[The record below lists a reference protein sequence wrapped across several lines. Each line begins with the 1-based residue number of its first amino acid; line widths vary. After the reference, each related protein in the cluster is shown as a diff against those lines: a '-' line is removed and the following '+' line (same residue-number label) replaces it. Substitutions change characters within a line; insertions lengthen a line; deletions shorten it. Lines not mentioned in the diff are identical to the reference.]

1 MSRDLSPDLN
11 DTHEATADPR
21 APWLRLHR
29 DGLKVTALYTAGA
42 VIAAGVPV
50 AIGIGSGPGLLIAL
64 AFVIPGAALV
74 TGAVVGYEAIR
85 LRVTRYR
92 VTDARVEMHTGVLF
106 KTRRSLARER
116 IRSVDLTANPLE
128 RLFGLAKVKVGTGE
142 TGSGSGSTSEQTLTL
157 DSVDRAEAD
166 RLRAA
171 LLRRGTIE
179 AGPDGEQRLATWEP
193 GWLKYAPLSFLTPM
207 LAGAAVGAVFQV
219 AEWFGRGGLPVK
231 IVGNLVE
238 EHGPWTVLVV
248 GLVALLIMG
257 AIGSLALQGEAWWR
271 HRLDREPGGTLR
283 VRRGLLVAR
292 SLSLEEERIRG
303 VELVEPLGVRT
314 AGAGRLDVVAIGLK
328 TDQEGSDLSTLVPAA
343 PLEQTTAAAAAV
355 IGPIAVELTGHP
367 RAALRR
373 RLRWALLAVVVLAG
387 AAVAAHLVWALPALL
402 SAGVVLAA
410 VLASGFGVWTAV
422 DSYRSLGHGTHR
434 GYLVSRRGSTRRA
447 TVHLDRSGI
456 IGWRI
461 TQSVF
466 QRRMGLMT
474 LDATTA
480 AGKGH
485 YAVIDADEHEILDF
499 ADEAVPDLLRPFL
512 VRGELPERLELGGA
526 RRLLR
531 ADELLDFAHALPRVH
546 GHGRQDPVVL
556 RPERHELQGL
566 DRTGDHDLV
575 VGVRAGHEA
584 EVLHAEV
591 VLVGVEVRQF
601 VVRVLGA
608 EHRPRRVRAGVE
620 RGLPVLDA
628 DRPPVVDGRD
638 AGDVAGRPDVRA
650 ARAQGAVHADA
661 AAEVAAAQVDPGVD
675 READVRGRADGDEDG
690 VGVDAPAVRGL
701 DAAGLAVLADD
712 AGDLGAAAQVDAVV
726 GVELRE
732 DQAHLG
738 AEDAFERLR
747 AVPEDGDVAAELPGG
762 GGDLHAD
769 PSVADDRDLLG
780 GADRGG
786 EQVGL
791 LDGAEQVHA
800 LEVRAGEGERAR
812 AGAGGEEE
820 LLVVDGGAVGE
831 GEPPGGGVEAGGGL
845 AGAQVG
851 VAGVPVLVDG
861 EDLRAVDVAA
871 EVVLRQRRP
880 LVGPVGFAG
889 DDGEVAVVAFAA
901 EGLRGGGGGEAAADD
916 DERCM
921 AHWRLPED
929 RCGYRAPRVPWT
941 AVRTHCPRGEGASG
955 RLGRSGPAARRPH
968 SSMRWSPGSPGG
980 GPAASRSSVT
990 PVPLNRRHRV
1000 TATAMPPASMTA
1012 HSALR

>member
-1 MSRDLSPDLN
+1 MSRDVSTVRDTPDE
-11 DTHEATADPR
+11 TAEAET
-21 APWLRLHR
+21 PWLRLHR
-29 DGLKVTALYTAGA
+29 DGLKVTALLMAGA
-42 VIAAGVPV
+42 MLIAGVPV
-50 AIGIGSGPGLLIAL
+50 AIGIGSGASWPIAL
-64 AFVIPGAALV
+64 AIVVPGAALV
-74 TGAVVGYEAIR
+74 TGAVVAMEAIR
-85 LRVTRYR
+85 LKVTRYR
-92 VTDARVEMHTGVLF
+92 VTDSRVEMVSGVLF
-106 KTRRSLARER
+106 KRRRSLARER
-116 IRSVDLTANPLE
+116 IRSVDLAANPLE
-128 RLFGLAKVKVGTGE
+128 RLFGLVKVKVGTGE

-166 RLRAA
+166 RLREE
-171 LLRRGTIE
+171 LLRRNTIE

-219 AEWFGRGGLPVK
+219 AEWFGRGGLPVE
-231 IVGNLVE
+231 IVGDLVE
-238 EHGPWTVLVV
+238 EHGPWTVLVI
-248 GLVALLIMG
+248 GLVTLLLMG
-257 AIGSLALQGEAWWR
+257 AIGSLALQGEAWWQ

-303 VELVEPLGVRT
+303 VEIVEPLGVRT

-328 TDQEGSDLSTLVPAA
+328 TDQDGSDLSTLVPAA
-343 PLEQTTAAAAAV
+343 PLEHTTAAAAAV
-355 IGPIAVELTGHP
+355 IGPIATELTGHP
-367 RAALRR
+367 KAALRR
-373 RLRWALLAVVVLAG
+373 RLRWGLVAVIVLAG
-387 AAVAAHLVWALPALL
+387 TAVAAHRIWALPALL

-410 VLASGFGVWTAV
+410 VLASGFSVWTAV
-422 DSYRSLGHGTHR
+422 DSYRSLGHGMHR

-499 ADEAVPDLLRPFL
+499 ADEAVPELLRPFL
-512 VRGELPERLELGGA
+512 IRGELPERLERGGA

-531 ADELLDFAHALPRVH
+531 ADELLDLAHALPGVH
-546 GHGRQDPVVL
+546 GHGRQDPAVL

-566 DRTGDHDLV
+566 DRAGDHDLV

-584 EVLHAEV
+584 QVLHADV
-591 VLVGVEVRQF
+591 VLVGVEVRQL

-620 RGLPVLDA
+620 RGLPMLDA
-628 DRPPVVDGRD
+628 DRPPVVEGRD

-650 ARAQGAVHADA
+650 AGAQRAVHGDP
-661 AAEVAAAQVDPGVD
+661 AAEVAAAQADSGVD
-675 READVRGRADGDEDG
+675 READVRGRADRDEDG
-690 VGVDAPAVRGL
+690 VGVDALAVLGL
-701 DAAGLAVLADD
+701 DAGGLAVLAED
-712 AGDLGAAAQVDAVV
+712 AGDLGAAAQVHAVV
-726 GVELRE
+726 GVELGE

-747 AVPEDGDVAAELPGG
+747 AVPEDRDVAAELAGG

-769 PSVADDRDLLG
+769 PAVADDGGLLG
-780 GADRGG
+780 GAEGGG
-786 EQVGL
+786 EEVGL

-800 LEVRAGEGERAR
+800 LEVRAGDGERAR
-812 AGAGGEEE
+812 AGAGGEQE

-851 VAGVPVLVDG
+851 VLGVPVFVDG
-861 EDLRAVDVAA
+861 EHLRAVGVAA
-871 EVVLRQRRP
+871 EVVLRERGP
-880 LVGPVGFAG
+880 LVRAVGLAG
-889 DDGEVAVVAFAA
+889 DDGEIAVVAFAA
-901 EGLRGGGGGEAAADD
+901 ECLRGSGGGEAASHD

-921 AHWRLPED
+921 AH
-929 RCGYRAPRVPWT
+929 
-941 AVRTHCPRGEGASG
+941 
-955 RLGRSGPAARRPH
+955 
-968 SSMRWSPGSPGG
+968 
-980 GPAASRSSVT
+980 
-990 PVPLNRRHRV
+990 
-1000 TATAMPPASMTA
+1000 
-1012 HSALR
+1012 

>member
-1 MSRDLSPDLN
+1 VSDLSPDVQ
-11 DTHEATADPR
+11 DVPDAAAEPAT
-21 APWLRLHR
+21 PWLRLHR

-42 VIAAGVPV
+42 ILAAGVPV
-50 AIGIGSGPGLLIAL
+50 AIGIGSGAGLLIAL
-64 AFVIPGAALV
+64 AFVVPGAALV

-85 LRVTRYR
+85 LKVTRYR

-128 RLFGLAKVKVGTGE
+128 RFFGLAKVKVGTGE

-166 RLRAA
+166 RLRAE
-171 LLRRGTIE
+171 LLRRNAIE

-219 AEWFGRGGLPVK
+219 AEWFGRGGLPVE
-231 IVGNLVE
+231 IVGDLVE
-238 EHGPWTVLVV
+238 EHGPWTVLVI
-248 GLVALLIMG
+248 GLAALLLMG

-303 VELVEPLGVRT
+303 VEIVEPLGVRT

-328 TDQEGSDLSTLVPAA
+328 TDQDGSDLSTLVPAA
-343 PLEQTTAAAAAV
+343 PLDHTTAAAEAV
-355 IGPIAVELTGHP
+355 IGPIATKLTGHP

-373 RLRWALLAVVVLAG
+373 RLRWALLAVAVLAG
-387 AAVAAHLVWALPALL
+387 AGVAAHLIWSLPALL

-410 VLASGFGVWTAV
+410 VLASGFSVWTAV
-422 DSYRSLGHGTHR
+422 DSYRSLGHGMHG

-499 ADEAVPDLLRPFL
+499 ADEAVPELLRPFL
-512 VRGELPERLELGGA
+512 VRGELPERLEGGGA

-531 ADELLDFAHALPRVH
+531 ADERLDLAHALPRVH
-546 GHGRQDPVVL
+546 GHARQDPAVL
-556 RPERHELQGL
+556 RPERRELQGL
-566 DRTGDHDLV
+566 DRSGDHDLV

-584 EVLHAEV
+584 QVLHAEV
-591 VLVGVEVRQF
+591 VLVGVEVRQL
-601 VVRVLGA
+601 VVRVLAA

-628 DRPPVVDGRD
+628 DRPAVVEGRD
-638 AGDVAGRPDVRA
+638 AGDVPCRPDVGA
-650 ARAQGAVHADA
+650 ARAQRAVHGNA
-661 AAEVAAAQVDPGVD
+661 AAEGTAAQIETGVD
-675 READVRGRADGDEDG
+675 GEADVRGRADRDEDG
-690 VGVDAPAVRGL
+690 VGVDALPVRGL
-701 DAAGLAVLADD
+701 DPGGLPVFAQD
-712 AGDLGAAAQVDAVV
+712 AGDLGAAAQVHAVV
-726 GVELRE
+726 GVEFRE

-738 AEDAFERLR
+738 AEDAFERVR
-747 AVPEDGDVAAELPGG
+747 AVAEDGDVAAEPAGG
-762 GGDLHAD
+762 GRDLHAD
-769 PSVADDRDLLG
+769 PAVADDRD
-780 GADRGG
+780 
-786 EQVGL
+786 
-791 LDGAEQVHA
+791 
-800 LEVRAGEGERAR
+800 
-812 AGAGGEEE
+812 
-820 LLVVDGGAVGE
+820 
-831 GEPPGGGVEAGGGL
+831 
-845 AGAQVG
+845 
-851 VAGVPVLVDG
+851 VL
-861 EDLRAVDVAA
+861 
-871 EVVLRQRRP
+871 
-880 LVGPVGFAG
+880 
-889 DDGEVAVVAFAA
+889 
-901 EGLRGGGGGEAAADD
+901 
-916 DERCM
+916 
-921 AHWRLPED
+921 
-929 RCGYRAPRVPWT
+929 
-941 AVRTHCPRGEGASG
+941 
-955 RLGRSGPAARRPH
+955 
-968 SSMRWSPGSPGG
+968 
-980 GPAASRSSVT
+980 
-990 PVPLNRRHRV
+990 
-1000 TATAMPPASMTA
+1000 
-1012 HSALR
+1012 